1 MPTIKKIFKGVSFL
15 FPKQIIKLKEVMD
28 KIKLPYTLEG
38 EDEYAI
44 EQVLIITM
52 PEHNSTQQDAFDVGM
67 LVMQT
72 ILLNK

>member
-1 MPTIKKIFKGVSFL
+1 MPTIKNTFKGASFL
-15 FPKQIIKLKEVMD
+15 FPKEMKELRRVLD
-28 KIKLPYTLEG
+28 KVQLPYTLEG
-38 EDEYAI
+38 EYAI
-44 EQVLIITM
+44 EQVLTITM